1 MAPSRYQLVSRQG
14 QGGEWGGG
22 VSGPASQLRKSMRP
36 GPGKSVVGSHGHGH
50 GLPAPTPTPALCTIY
65 QLQEGFRLPRQGQSI
80 FDLEVLLLVAGVLT
94 VKSHVRG
101 AGWEEAGGDCAGR
114 SCTKNT

>member
-22 VSGPASQLRKSMRP
+22 VSGPASQLRKSLRP
-36 GPGKSVVGSHGHGH
+36 GGRGELSGATACPPPTH
-50 GLPAPTPTPALCTIY
+50 TPTLCTIY

-94 VKSHVRG
+94 VKSRVRG
-101 AGWEEAGGDCAGR
+101 AGWEEADGDCAGR